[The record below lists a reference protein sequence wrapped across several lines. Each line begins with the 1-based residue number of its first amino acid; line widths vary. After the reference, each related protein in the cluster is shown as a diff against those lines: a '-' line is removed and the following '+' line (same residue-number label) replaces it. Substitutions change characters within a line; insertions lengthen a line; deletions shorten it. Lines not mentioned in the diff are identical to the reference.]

1 VELVQMIGQLK
12 FAWIDFKRSFLASL
26 FTLLSQIVTY
36 SAITISIGIYSISKP
51 FLSWTVNYTFF
62 RSYMIIA
69 AVFIAVCI
77 IIGGVVTSRSIE
89 LKFQNQKE
97 DIGIMKNVG
106 GKSRWIYSYFI
117 FNQILTAVIVL
128 VLGILLGVIFL
139 LIILGSFNYISL
151 FKYVQFMPILGGNLI
166 ILIISYIKAHY
177 TIIRFVSEKDFE
189 ETTSKLSKY
198 KSIFELNSIVRK
210 ASTSVKMGLKNFL
223 RSGKILS
230 SLLFSFFLVFSSI
243 SFVLGPLTIAETYT
257 YQIEN
262 GSQIYSY
269 LTGETLMVD
278 FYNQSLS
285 LNKYENSSIVEE
297 LNDISYFSNTSL
309 SSSYINDLRDL
320 GIDLQEIFLCKLKV
334 EEIPYIQVSSY
345 GYNLIGENRSFYATI
360 IGYSEEF
367 LPEDLFVWGEHPEAG
382 RNEVLIG
389 DTLDHEIFD
398 NSSVEKIRLKEES
411 TKFSISG
418 VIKDEFAAGF
428 TVYTPLNKLI
438 QEGITANPNLIMFED
453 INSITYN
460 EIITISNSYGYELG
474 NVSQIINDKKVEYA
488 EFSYMYSS
496 LGGGLFIIFSF
507 QIVVFCFLY
516 FLNYRKDYE
525 LLYKLGVA
533 KRKIYRINITATLLH
548 VILGMLT
555 GIYLGS
561 ILARY
566 FIVPAA
572 RLSWFGLIIGLGM
585 VFYILLT
592 LIGSGIGG
600 RRGLKSTI

>member
-1 VELVQMIGQLK
+1 MIGQLK

-26 FTLLSQIVTY
+26 FTLLSQIITY

-62 RSYMIIA
+62 KSYMIIA
-69 AVFIAVCI
+69 AVFITVCI

-117 FNQILTAVIVL
+117 FNQMLTAVIVL
-128 VLGILLGVIFL
+128 VLGIMLGVIFL
-139 LIILGSFNYISL
+139 LIILGSFHYISL
-151 FKYVQFMPILGGNLI
+151 FRYILFMPILGANLI
-166 ILIISYIKAHY
+166 ILIVSYVKAHY

-198 KSIFELNSIVRK
+198 KSIFELNSIIRK
-210 ASTSVKMGLKNFL
+210 AGTSVKMGIKNFL

-269 LTGETLMVD
+269 VVGEKLMVD
-278 FYNQSLS
+278 LYNQSLS
-285 LNKYENSSIVEE
+285 LNKYENSSFVKQNEI
-297 LNDISYFSNTSL
+297 NFFSNTSL
-309 SSSYINDLRDL
+309 SSSYITELLNL

-334 EEIPYIQVSSY
+334 EEIFHIQISSY
-345 GYNLIGENRSFYATI
+345 GYNLIGDNRTFYATI
-360 IGYSEEF
+360 VGYSENF
-367 LPEDLFVWGEHPEAG
+367 LPEDLFMWGEHPKPGA
-382 RNEVLIG
+382 NEVLIG
-389 DTLDHEIFD
+389 DSLDYEIFD
-398 NSSVEKIRLKEES
+398 NSSLEKIRLKEES
-411 TKFSISG
+411 TKFKISG
-418 VIKDEFAAGF
+418 VIKDDFASGF
-428 TVYTPLNKLI
+428 TIYIPLNKLI
-438 QEGITANPNLIMFED
+438 QEGIASSPNLVMFGD
-453 INSITYN
+453 INSTMYDEVN
-460 EIITISNSYGYELG
+460 SISSSYGYEIG
-474 NVSQIINDKKVEYA
+474 NVSKIIEDKKNKYK
-488 EFSYMYSS
+488 EFSNMYIS

-507 QIVVFCFLY
+507 QIIVFCFLY
-516 FLNYRKDYE
+516 FLNYRKDYL
-525 LLYKLGVA
+525 LLYKLGIA
-533 KRKIYRINITATLLH
+533 KRKIYRINIAATLLH
-548 VILGMLT
+548 IIPGMLT

-566 FIVPAA
+566 FLVPAA
-572 RLSWFGLIIGLGM
+572 RLSWFGLIIGVGIL
-585 VFYILLT
+585 FYILLT
-592 LIGSGIGG
+592 LMGSRIGG
-600 RRGLKSTI
+600 KRGLKSTI

>member
-1 VELVQMIGQLK
+1 
-12 FAWIDFKRSFLASL
+12 
-26 FTLLSQIVTY
+26 
-36 SAITISIGIYSISKP
+36 
-51 FLSWTVNYTFF
+51 
-62 RSYMIIA
+62 
-69 AVFIAVCI
+69 
-77 IIGGVVTSRSIE
+77 
-89 LKFQNQKE
+89 
-97 DIGIMKNVG
+97 
-106 GKSRWIYSYFI
+106 
-117 FNQILTAVIVL
+117 
-128 VLGILLGVIFL
+128 
-139 LIILGSFNYISL
+139 
-151 FKYVQFMPILGGNLI
+151 MPILGANLI
-166 ILIISYIKAHY
+166 ILIISYLKAHY

-210 ASTSVKMGLKNFL
+210 TGTSIKMGLKNFL

-257 YQIEN
+257 HQIEN

-269 LTGETLMVD
+269 VTGETLMVD

-285 LNKYENSSIVEE
+285 LNKYENSSFVEE
-297 LNDISYFSNTSL
+297 LNDISYFSNTTL
-309 SSSYINDLRDL
+309 SSIYINELRDL
-320 GIDLQEIFLCKLKV
+320 GIDFQEIFLCKLKV
-334 EEIPYIQVSSY
+334 EETPYLQVSSY
-345 GYNLIGENRSFYATI
+345 GYNLIGENRTFYATI
-360 IGYSEEF
+360 IGYSEDF
-367 LPEDLFVWGEHPEAG
+367 LIEDLFVWGEHPKAG

-428 TVYTPLNKLI
+428 TVYAPLSKLI
-438 QEGITANPNLIMFED
+438 QEGITSNPNLIMFED
-453 INSITYN
+453 INSTTYD
-460 EIITISNSYGYELG
+460 EVSNVSGSYGYEVG
-474 NVSQIINDKKVEYA
+474 NISQIINDKKMEYA

-525 LLYKLGVA
+525 LLYKLGIA

-548 VILGMLT
+548 IIPGMLT

-566 FIVPAA
+566 FLVPAA
-572 RLSWFGLIIGLGM
+572 RLSWFGLIIGVGIL
-585 VFYILLT
+585 FYILLT
-592 LIGSGIGG
+592 LIGSRIGG